1 VALPYFGWQAAG
13 WSACIGMMAQI
24 VTTIVLLQQSFTIA
38 GMWSRVAHFVLLPLG
53 TGIVTALVLRLFIT
67 DRLSDHAPHWWYVG
81 GLYCL
86 AAGVI
91 FVVVVAVSRVGPNGA
106 ACWRDLRVIASRF
119 LPVKVA

>member
-1 VALPYFGWQAAG
+1 
-13 WSACIGMMAQI
+13 MMAQI